1 VPAGLLRPFPD
12 NGLQMMIQSG
22 AKGSTVNA
30 LQISC
35 AQGQIEL
42 EGQRPPLSAVGGSL
56 STFRCFD
63 ASPRAGGFI
72 VHRFLTGT
80 ISFLIFF

>member
-1 VPAGLLRPFPD
+1 
-12 NGLQMMIQSG
+12 MIQSG

-35 AQGQIEL
+35 ALGQIEL
-42 EGQRPPLSAVGGSL
+42 EQRPPLSAVGRSL
-56 STFRCFD
+56 PTFRCFD

-80 ISFLIFF
+80 IAFLIFF